1 MALTMLGNEPGQK
14 ELTMTM
20 TFYTNPNSRGRMVRW
35 MLEEIGC
42 AYDSVILDYQ
52 STSEADRWGGAAL
65 AVPAQAILDDP
76 RAGFFRHVN
85 PMAKVP
91 ALVHNGQTITET
103 AAICA
108 YLADAFP
115 EAGLAPAAA
124 ERAAYYRWL
133 FFAAGPVEQAVTNHR
148 VGFIPAPEQEFFFGY
163 GSYERTVDQLE
174 RAVLSHPFI
183 AGDRFTAADVY
194 VGSHIGWGLGMQTL
208 PPRAAFL
215 AYAEKL
221 TRRDAYQR
229 AVAKDQALLDGAG

>member
-1 MALTMLGNEPGQK
+1 MAT
-14 ELTMTM
+14 

-42 AYDSVILDYQ
+42 TYDVVILDYQ
-52 STSEADRWGGAAL
+52 AASGADRWGGAAL
-65 AVPAQAILDDP
+65 QVPVHTSPDDP
-76 RAGFFRHVN
+76 RAIFFRDVN
-85 PMAKVP
+85 PMGKIP

-115 EAGLAPAAA
+115 EAGLAPAP
-124 ERAAYYRWL
+124 EDRAAYYRWL

-148 VGFIPAPEQEFFFGY
+148 AGFNPEPEQEFFFGY

-174 RAVLSHPFI
+174 RAVLASPFI
-183 AGDRFTAADVY
+183 AGERFTAADVY
-194 VGSHIGWGLGMQTL
+194 VGSHIGWGLAMNTL

-221 TRRDAYQR
+221 TGRDAYKR
-229 AVAKDQALLDGAG
+229 AAAKDQALLAAG

>member
-1 MALTMLGNEPGQK
+1 
-14 ELTMTM
+14 MTM
-20 TFYTNPNSRGRMVRW
+20 QFYTNPNSRGRMVRW

-42 AYDSVILDYQ
+42 TYESVILDYQ

-65 AVPAQAILDDP
+65 EVPAQAILDDP
-76 RAGFFRHVN
+76 RAGFFRDVN

-148 VGFIPAPEQEFFFGY
+148 AGFIPAPEQEFFFGY

-221 TRRDAYQR
+221 TRRDAYKR
-229 AVAKDQALLDGAG
+229 AVAKDQALLDAAG

>member
-1 MALTMLGNEPGQK
+1 
-14 ELTMTM
+14 MTM

-42 AYDSVILDYQ
+42 TYETVVLDYQ
-52 STSEADRWGGAAL
+52 STSQADRWGGAAL
-65 AVPAQAILDDP
+65 EAPVTSDPDDQ
-76 RAGFFRHVN
+76 RVGFFREVN
-85 PMAKVP
+85 PMGKVP

-115 EAGLAPAAA
+115 EAGLAPEAAN
-124 ERAAYYRWL
+124 RAAYYRWL
-133 FFAAGPVEQAVTNHR
+133 FFTAGPVEQAVTNHR
-148 VGFIPAPEQEFFFGY
+148 AGFIPSPDQEFFFGY
-163 GSYERTVDQLE
+163 GSYERTVNQLE
-174 RAVLSHPFI
+174 RAVLAHPFI

-208 PPRAAFL
+208 PPRPAFL

-221 TRRDAYQR
+221 MNRTAYGR
-229 AVAKDQALLDGAG
+229 AVVKDEALLMARAD

>member
-1 MALTMLGNEPGQK
+1 
-14 ELTMTM
+14 MTM

-42 AYDSVILDYQ
+42 TYETIILDYQ
-52 STSEADRWGGAAL
+52 PTSQDDRWGGAAL
-65 AVPAQAILDDP
+65 AAPAAADPDDP
-76 RAGFFRHVN
+76 SVIFFRDVN
-85 PMAKVP
+85 PMGKIP
-91 ALVHNGQTITET
+91 ALVHNVQTITET

-148 VGFIPAPEQEFFFGY
+148 AGFIPAPEQEFFFGY

-174 RAVLSHPFI
+174 RAVLAHPFI

-221 TRRDAYQR
+221 TRRDAYQS
-229 AVAKDQALLDGAG
+229 AVAKDQAVLDAAG

>member
-1 MALTMLGNEPGQK
+1 
-14 ELTMTM
+14 MTM

-42 AYDSVILDYQ
+42 TYDSVVLDYQ
-52 STSEADRWGGAAL
+52 PISQADSWGGAAL
-65 AVPAQAILDDP
+65 AAPAVADPDDP
-76 RAGFFRHVN
+76 RVGFFRDVN
-85 PMAKVP
+85 PMGKVP

-124 ERAAYYRWL
+124 ERAAYYRWM
-133 FFAAGPVEQAVTNHR
+133 FFAAGPLEQAVTNHR
-148 VGFIPAPEQEFFFGY
+148 AGFNPTPDQEFFFGY
-163 GSYERTVDQLE
+163 GSHDRTVDQLE
-174 RAVLSHPFI
+174 RAVKAHPFI
-183 AGDRFTAADVY
+183 AGERFTAADVY
-194 VGSHIGWGLGMQTL
+194 VGSHIGWGLGLGTL

-221 TRRDAYQR
+221 MNRDAYKQ
-229 AVAKDQALLDGAG
+229 AVAKDELLLAATA

>member
-1 MALTMLGNEPGQK
+1 
-14 ELTMTM
+14 MTM

-42 AYDSVILDYQ
+42 TYDSVILDYQ
-52 STSEADRWGGAAL
+52 PASDADLWGGAAL
-65 AVPAQAILDDP
+65 AMPEQTSPDDP
-76 RAGFFRHVN
+76 RAVFFRDVN

-115 EAGLAPAAA
+115 EAGLAPAP
-124 ERAAYYRWL
+124 EDRGAYYRWL
-133 FFAAGPVEQAVTNHR
+133 FFAAGPLEQAVTNHR
-148 VGFIPAPEQEFFFGY
+148 AGFNPAAEQEFFFGY

-174 RAVLSHPFI
+174 RAVQAHAFI
-183 AGDRFTAADVY
+183 AGERFTAADVY
-194 VGSHIGWGLGMQTL
+194 VGSHIGWGLGMNTL

-215 AYAEKL
+215 AYAQKL
-221 TRRDAYQR
+221 THRDAYKR
-229 AVAKDQALLDGAG
+229 AAAKDQALPGMSPKERHAAGIV

>member
-42 AYDSVILDYQ
+42 TYESVILDYQ
-52 STSEADRWGGAAL
+52 ATGEVDRWGGAAL
-65 AVPAQAILDDP
+65 AVPAQARLDDP
-76 RAGFFRHVN
+76 RAGFFRDVN

-148 VGFIPAPEQEFFFGY
+148 AGFIPAPEQEFFFGY

-174 RAVLSHPFI
+174 RAVLAHPFI

-229 AVAKDQALLDGAG
+229 AVAKDQAVLDAAG

>member
-1 MALTMLGNEPGQK
+1 
-14 ELTMTM
+14 MTM

-42 AYDSVILDYQ
+42 TYESVILDYQ
-52 STSEADRWGGAAL
+52 ATSGADRWGGAAL
-65 AVPAQAILDDP
+65 AVPAQANADDP
-76 RAGFFRHVN
+76 RAVFFREVN

-115 EAGLAPAAA
+115 KANLAPATAD
-124 ERAAYYRWL
+124 RAAYYRWL

-148 VGFIPAPEQEFFFGY
+148 AGFIPSPEQEFFFGY

-174 RAVLSHPFI
+174 RAVLAHPFI

-208 PPRAAFL
+208 PPRPAFL

-221 TRRDAYQR
+221 TRRDAYTR
-229 AVAKDQALLDGAG
+229 AVAKDQALLDATA

>member
-1 MALTMLGNEPGQK
+1 M
-14 ELTMTM
+14 
-20 TFYTNPNSRGRMVRW
+20 RW
-35 MLEEIGC
+35 
-42 AYDSVILDYQ
+42 
-52 STSEADRWGGAAL
+52 
-65 AVPAQAILDDP
+65 
-76 RAGFFRHVN
+76 FFRHVN

-115 EAGLAPAAA
+115 EAGLAPAAP

-148 VGFIPAPEQEFFFGY
+148 AGFIPAPEQEFFFGY

-215 AYAEKL
+215 VYAEKL

-229 AVAKDQALLDGAG
+229 AVAKDQALLDAAG

>member
-1 MALTMLGNEPGQK
+1 
-14 ELTMTM
+14 MTM

-42 AYDSVILDYQ
+42 TYESVILDYQ
-52 STSEADRWGGAAL
+52 PTSQADRWGGAAL
-65 AVPAQAILDDP
+65 AMPPVANPDDP
-76 RAGFFRHVN
+76 RIGFFRDVN

-115 EAGLAPAAA
+115 EAGLAPAAS

-148 VGFIPAPEQEFFFGY
+148 AGFNPTPDQEFFLGY

-174 RAVLSHPFI
+174 RAVLAHPFI
-183 AGDRFTAADVY
+183 AGERFTAADVY
-194 VGSHIGWGLGMQTL
+194 VGSHIGWGLGLNTL
-208 PPRAAFL
+208 PHRAAFL

-221 TRRDAYQR
+221 MSRDAYKR
-229 AVAKDQALLDGAG
+229 AVAKDEALLVANAALDATDLSEH

>member
-1 MALTMLGNEPGQK
+1 
-14 ELTMTM
+14 MTM

-42 AYDSVILDYQ
+42 TYDVITLDYQ
-52 STSEADRWGGAAL
+52 SASGADRWGGAAL
-65 AVPAQAILDDP
+65 EVPVQVRPDDP
-76 RAGFFRHVN
+76 RAFFFRDVN

-115 EAGLAPAAA
+115 EAGLAPAP
-124 ERAAYYRWL
+124 EDRAAYYRWL

-148 VGFIPAPEQEFFFGY
+148 AGFIPKPEQEFFFGY

-174 RAVLSHPFI
+174 RAVLANPFI
-183 AGDRFTAADVY
+183 AGERFTAADVY
-194 VGSHIGWGLGMQTL
+194 VGSHIGWGLAMNTL
-208 PPRAAFL
+208 PPKAAFL
-215 AYAEKL
+215 AYAGKL
-221 TRRDAYQR
+221 TGRDAYKR
-229 AVAKDQALLDGAG
+229 AAAKDETLLGAS

>member
-1 MALTMLGNEPGQK
+1 
-14 ELTMTM
+14 MTM

-42 AYDSVILDYQ
+42 AYETVVMEYQ
-52 STSEADRWGGAAL
+52 PISQADQWGGAAL
-65 AVPAQAILDDP
+65 AAPAMADLDDP
-76 RAGFFRHVN
+76 RVSFFRDVN
-85 PMAKVP
+85 PIGKIP

-115 EAGLAPAAA
+115 EAKLAPTPE
-124 ERAAYYRWL
+124 ERAAYYRWM
-133 FFAAGPVEQAVTNHR
+133 FFAAGPLEQAVTNHR
-148 VGFIPAPEQEFFFGY
+148 AGFNPMPGQEFFFGY

-174 RAVLSHPFI
+174 RAVSTYPFI

-194 VGSHIGWGLGMQTL
+194 VGSHIGWGLGLNTL

-215 AYAEKL
+215 DYAEKL
-221 TRRDAYQR
+221 TSRDAFKR
-229 AVAKDQALLDGAG
+229 AVAKDEALLGAKV

>member
-1 MALTMLGNEPGQK
+1 MQ
-14 ELTMTM
+14 
-20 TFYTNPNSRGRMVRW
+20 FYTNPNSRGRMVRW

-42 AYDSVILDYQ
+42 TYESVILDYQ
-52 STSEADRWGGAAL
+52 ATSEVDRWGGAAL
-65 AVPAQAILDDP
+65 AVPAQARLDDP
-76 RAGFFRHVN
+76 RAGFFRDVN

-148 VGFIPAPEQEFFFGY
+148 AGFIPAPEQEFFFGY

-174 RAVLSHPFI
+174 RAVLAHPFI

-221 TRRDAYQR
+221 TRRDAYQS
-229 AVAKDQALLDGAG
+229 AVAKDQAVLDAAG